1 MPSSPHGSISPPK
14 PAPAVVLRSSQSVA
28 GWRGVSMIEG
38 SDNGGMVY
46 NQSHN
51 GHLVFVL
58 LGGEVETWWN
68 DGGVGRWRR
77 ALPGALS
84 VGGPGRAPNRSWINP
99 RHYAFAT
106 VQPEYLRSVVSGEA
120 LRRLTEMSTHYCL
133 HEYYP
138 RAAEGVELVKALNRL
153 MYEAASEVGL
163 HVEELSLGLVR
174 WLEGVAG
181 CPPAVDPM
189 DGLNRV
195 QLRRVAERVDAGLD
209 KPLSLRELADLAG
222 GSPFHFC
229 KMFKRTTGVSPWQ
242 FVIRWRID
250 RAAQMLLEQRHAT
263 LSTVAMACGCVDQ
276 SHLTRVFKRLRG
288 TTPGAFARRYKSA

>member
-1 MPSSPHGSISPPK
+1 
-14 PAPAVVLRSSQSVA
+14 
-28 GWRGVSMIEG
+28 MIEG

-181 CPPAVDPM
+181 CPPQWTRWTDSIACNFGGWPSRWMRAWTIRCRCVSSPT
-189 DGLNRV
+189 
-195 QLRRVAERVDAGLD
+195 LRA
-209 KPLSLRELADLAG
+209 
-222 GSPFHFC
+222 
-229 KMFKRTTGVSPWQ
+229 
-242 FVIRWRID
+242 
-250 RAAQMLLEQRHAT
+250 
-263 LSTVAMACGCVDQ
+263 
-276 SHLTRVFKRLRG
+276 
-288 TTPGAFARRYKSA
+288 